1 MEGFWMKIP
10 PKPDTPVKSE
20 VEFDVKSEPE
30 YDFIVENLDQPDNV
44 TVSELETEVQIKNEA
59 DAGIKNEP
67 EADIEIK
74 MELEADQ
81 EFSVGTKLNDFK
93 VRMLI
98 IILLWLR
105 NIKICCI
112 ACLLAAWAY
121 IKITFLC
128 LIVNGLKCK
137 SSPYSESC

>member
-30 YDFIVENLDQPDNV
+30 YDIIVENLDQPDNV
-44 TVSELETEVQIKNEA
+44 TVSELETEFQIKNEPEA
-59 DAGIKNEP
+59 DAGIRNEP

-81 EFSVGTKLNDFK
+81 EFSVGTKLNNFK
-93 VRMLI
+93 VRILI
-98 IILLWLR
+98 E
-105 NIKICCI
+105 NN
-112 ACLLAAWAY
+112 
-121 IKITFLC
+121 
-128 LIVNGLKCK
+128 LISAEK
-137 SSPYSESC
+137 

>member
-1 MEGFWMKIP
+1 MKIP
-10 PKPDTPVKSE
+10 PKADTTVKSE
-20 VEFDVKSEPE
+20 VELDVKSEPE
-30 YDFIVENLDQPDNV
+30 YDIIVENLDQPDNV
-44 TVSELETEVQIKNEA
+44 TVSESETEVQMKNEPEA

-67 EADIEIK
+67 EVDIDIK

-112 ACLLAAWAY
+112 ACLS
-121 IKITFLC
+121 FGC
-128 LIVNGLKCK
+128 MGLFAK
-137 SSPYSESC
+137 SHPRVRLSKV

>member
-1 MEGFWMKIP
+1 MEIP

-20 VEFDVKSEPE
+20 VELDVKSEPE

-44 TVSELETEVQIKNEA
+44 IVSELETEVQIKNEPEA

-81 EFSVGTKLNDFK
+81 EFSVGTKLNNFK
-93 VRMLI
+93 VRILVENNLI
-98 IILLWLR
+98 SALSLTLYEPNSLFVVVFLPTHRRDALR
-105 NIKICCI
+105 N
-112 ACLLAAWAY
+112 
-121 IKITFLC
+121 FF
-128 LIVNGLKCK
+128 
-137 SSPYSESC
+137 